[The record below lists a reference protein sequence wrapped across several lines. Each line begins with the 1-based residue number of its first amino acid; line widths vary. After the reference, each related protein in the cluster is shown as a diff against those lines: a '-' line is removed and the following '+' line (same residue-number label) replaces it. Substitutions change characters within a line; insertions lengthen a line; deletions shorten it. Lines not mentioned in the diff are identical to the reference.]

1 MLDSVLVANRGEIAR
16 RVLRT
21 ARRMGIRGVAVYS
34 DADADLP
41 YVREADEAV
50 HIGRAQPARSYLDAA
65 AILQA
70 ARKTGA
76 AAVHPGYGFLAENAD
91 FARQVLAAG
100 LTWVGPDPAAIE
112 QMGDKIRARN
122 LMERAGVPVSPGS
135 REPLTDVTA
144 AVAEAD
150 RIGYPVMVKAAAGGG
165 GIGMGVAAG
174 PADLQAAFETARS
187 RAERFF
193 GSPEILLERYVQR
206 ARHVE
211 VQILGLADGQ
221 VIALGERDCSV
232 QRRHQKV
239 AEETPSPGV
248 DHALRE
254 QMLAAAVRAGQ
265 AVGYRG
271 AGTVECLVD
280 TESGSFVFLEMNTRL
295 QVEHPVTELVTGID
309 LVEQQFLIAAGQ
321 PPSFD
326 PAAVTPTG
334 HALELRIY
342 AEDPVTVPARPRHDH
357 PVGRTLGRGH
367 PGRRGLPGRQHRD
380 PVLRPAAGQ
389 AVRAR
394 SRPGKRPGTG
404 QNSRGRLRHR
414 RPEDQPGLSRRAAGQ
429 PAVRQ
434 RRLRYVPDE
443 ARCAPA
449 RTPQQDEQTGVAV
462 AEIRAEMVANVWKVV
477 AARGDHVDDG
487 DTLVILESMKM
498 EIPVLAEAAGTVT
511 AMHVAEGDVVQEG
524 DLIAEIG

>member
-16 RVLRT
+16 RVMRT
-21 ARRMGIRGVAVYS
+21 ARRMGIRAVGVYS

-50 HIGRAQPARSYLDAA
+50 HIGPSQPAQSYLDGAVL
-65 AILQA
+65 IDA
-70 ARKTGA
+70 ARRTGA

-91 FARQVLAAG
+91 FARRVTVAG

-135 REPLTDVTA
+135 REPVADAAA
-144 AVAEAD
+144 AVAEAA
-150 RIGYPVMVKAAAGGG
+150 RIGFPVMVKAAAGGG

-174 PADLQAAFETARS
+174 PADLHAAFETARS

-211 VQILGLADGQ
+211 VQILGLADGR
-221 VIALGERDCSV
+221 VLALGERDCSV

-248 DHALRE
+248 SVALRE
-254 QMLAAAVRAGQ
+254 QMLAAAVRAGE
-265 AVGYRG
+265 AVAYRG

-280 TESGSFVFLEMNTRL
+280 TEAGSFVFLEMNTRL

-309 LVEQQFLIAAGQ
+309 LVEQQLLIAAGQ

-326 PAAVTPTG
+326 PAAVMSAG

-342 AEDPVTVPARPRHDH
+342 AEDPVRFLPGPGTITQWDEPSGEGIRVDAGYQAGNTVTPFYDPLLAKLCVYAADRERALDRAAEAVAAFAIAGPKTNLPFHAELLTSPEFVSGDYDTSLISRMRPR
-357 PVGRTLGRGH
+357 
-367 PGRRGLPGRQHRD
+367 
-380 PVLRPAAGQ
+380 
-389 AVRAR
+389 
-394 SRPGKRPGTG
+394 
-404 QNSRGRLRHR
+404 
-414 RPEDQPGLSRRAAGQ
+414 
-429 PAVRQ
+429 
-434 RRLRYVPDE
+434 
-443 ARCAPA
+443 
-449 RTPQQDEQTGVAV
+449 
-462 AEIRAEMVANVWKVV
+462 
-477 AARGDHVDDG
+477 
-487 DTLVILESMKM
+487 
-498 EIPVLAEAAGTVT
+498 
-511 AMHVAEGDVVQEG
+511 
-524 DLIAEIG
+524 